1 MLLFNHVN
9 IKYPRYTRCWFTLA
23 VRELETNGKLLPI
36 HPPTIQ
42 SLMAVQWLL
51 VHSGCQL
58 QMHTNHHYY
67 HHPKYIN
74 VLNKHIYTVY
84 TVYYIVCYA
93 FYPSLDS

>member
-1 MLLFNHVN
+1 MLVH
-9 IKYPRYTRCWFTLA
+9 PG
-23 VRELETNGKLLPI
+23 REGTGNKWKTVAY
-36 HPPTIQ
+36 PPTIQ